1 MKLLVWDFDGT
12 LGRWKLTWSEALV
25 EALRAVDP
33 ARSITA
39 TELRP
44 HLRSGFPWHAPGV
57 TREAVLSADDW
68 WCARVPLF
76 EQAYRACGV
85 DGESAQRAAV
95 RVRDVV
101 ARPDEFERYDDALPA
116 LEAARVDG
124 WTQVILSNHIPELPE
139 IVRYL
144 DIDRYI
150 DRIFTSAALPAEK
163 PNRLAFDA
171 VLSAYPDARPI
182 VMIGDN
188 PIADVAGGR
197 AAGMHAILVRA
208 PRSGDDAI
216 VSLDELS
223 PRLRA
228 LDRE

>member
-12 LGRWKLTWSEALV
+12 LGRWKLTWSEALAQ
-25 EALRAVDP
+25 ALRAVDP
-33 ARSITA
+33 AHRVTA
-39 TELRP
+39 EELRP
-44 HLRSGFPWHAPGV
+44 HLRSGFPWHAPAV

-68 WCARVPLF
+68 WRARVPLF
-76 EQAYRACGV
+76 EQAYRSCGV
-85 DGESAQRAAV
+85 DGESARQAALH
-95 RVRDVV
+95 VRDVV
-101 ARPDEFERYDDALPA
+101 ARPDEFERYHDALPA

-144 DIDRYI
+144 DIDRYM
-150 DRIFTSAALPAEK
+150 DRVLTSAALPAEK

-171 VLSAYPDARPI
+171 VLAAYPSARPI

-197 AAGMHAILVRA
+197 AVGMHAILVRA
-208 PRSGDDAI
+208 QHSGDDAI
-216 VSLDELS
+216 VSLDEL
-223 PRLRA
+223 PPLLRA
-228 LDRE
+228 LSA